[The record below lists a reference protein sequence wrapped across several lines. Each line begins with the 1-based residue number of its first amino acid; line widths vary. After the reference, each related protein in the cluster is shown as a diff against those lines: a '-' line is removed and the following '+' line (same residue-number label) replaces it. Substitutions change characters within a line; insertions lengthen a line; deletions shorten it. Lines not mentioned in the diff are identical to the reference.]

1 MRPIIK
7 TDFTAK
13 IAILYVIDK
22 FGKPA
27 EEEML
32 TEVATTL
39 CKIDYFSFR
48 QCVYELTETSFV
60 HHYRSDGLEYYTLNE
75 KGRQAL
81 DFFISKLPYSLRTQ
95 ISEYIKD
102 YTPAANGKNE
112 FVCDYMPVND
122 LEYNVTFAYN
132 EESLPI
138 LRLEFRAGDRQQAKE
153 LARVFRKNKERI
165 YTELFGYVMK
175 LANEPVKQEETP
187 AYEDIDELN
196 FFE

>member
-1 MRPIIK
+1 MYK
-7 TDFTAK
+7 
-13 IAILYVIDK
+13 
-22 FGKPA
+22 
-27 EEEML
+27 
-32 TEVATTL
+32 
-39 CKIDYFSFR
+39 R
-48 QCVYELTETSFV
+48 Q
-60 HHYRSDGLEYYTLNE
+60 EYYTLNE